1 MVCFVFLNL
10 FLLCVFVHLENMPN
24 SAYFNFIFHTLQ
36 FQLQPST
43 EPSLSLSSC
52 VRFWT
57 SRTSTSRPS
66 PLPIHNVSS
75 SPRRSE
81 VRDKACCCKMGH
93 NVTYCSSNLVYTT
106 YQNFGGGK
114 IFLILCFWRVFYAHQ
129 VYIYLIKITV
139 KPALLWNII
148 TIRMVSILDIL
159 K

>member
-1 MVCFVFLNL
+1 MVCFVCLNL
-10 FLLCVFVHLENMPN
+10 FLLCVFVNLENMPN

-66 PLPIHNVSS
+66 PLQIHNVSS

-93 NVTYCSSNLVYTT
+93 NVIYCSSNLVYTT
-106 YQNFGGGK
+106 YQKFGGGK
-114 IFLILCFWRVFYAHQ
+114 IFPILFLKSLLCSPSLHLFDQNYSKTSTVVKYYSNKNVFYF
-129 VYIYLIKITV
+129 
-139 KPALLWNII
+139 
-148 TIRMVSILDIL
+148 SIF
-159 K
+159 